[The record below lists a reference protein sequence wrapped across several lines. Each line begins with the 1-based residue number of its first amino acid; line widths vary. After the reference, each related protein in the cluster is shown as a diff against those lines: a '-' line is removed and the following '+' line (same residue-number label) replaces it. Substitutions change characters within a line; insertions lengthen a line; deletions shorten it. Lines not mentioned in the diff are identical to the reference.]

1 MLGLLREL
9 QIILSDAINSL
20 EIKSI
25 KSLEGRY
32 LTWAAVTINQTARGF
47 IVLRETRNIEASKL
61 LIRPIMEAL
70 LSATAVMQVRGFL
83 FRKLYTELMEEKK
96 LPRPKPATKAEVDI
110 VLADYKNLFKGF
122 DPNYPFEE
130 NKVSVKDAAEA
141 AQMLPLYEVV
151 YRTYCNFT
159 HGAMLAATGQLNQA
173 TNDLDTHFVV
183 SFMLA
188 ILDQL
193 KGHTPAKIP
202 DLDQYRKFQTWI
214 SIENDCRC
222 LPCSPAGAGAPSAN
236 PNGTQYLFV
245 YAWIYAVIKN
255 SCLTVANS
263 FGIGYI

>member
-9 QIILSDAINSL
+9 QIVLSNAINSL

-25 KSLEGRY
+25 KSPEGRY

-70 LSATAVMQVRGFL
+70 LSATAVMKVHGFL

-96 LPRPKPATKAEVDI
+96 LPRPKPTTKVEVDI
-110 VLADYKNLFKGF
+110 VLAGYKKLFKGF
-122 DPNYPFEE
+122 DPNYPFKE
-130 NKVSVKDAAEA
+130 NKVSIKDAAEA

-183 SFMLA
+183 LFMLA

-193 KGHTPAKIP
+193 KMHTPAKIP
-202 DLDQYRKFQTWI
+202 DLDQYRK
-214 SIENDCRC
+214 R
-222 LPCSPAGAGAPSAN
+222 LPLPAS
-236 PNGTQYLFV
+236 
-245 YAWIYAVIKN
+245 
-255 SCLTVANS
+255 
-263 FGIGYI
+263 